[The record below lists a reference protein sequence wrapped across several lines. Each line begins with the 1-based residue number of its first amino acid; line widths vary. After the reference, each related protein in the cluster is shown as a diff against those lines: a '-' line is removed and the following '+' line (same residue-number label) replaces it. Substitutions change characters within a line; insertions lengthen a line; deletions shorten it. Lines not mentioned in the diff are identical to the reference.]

1 MVRGQQAVQVVQQVN
16 QAGQVVHQVLQTVP
30 QSPSPQASPVAPLSA
45 LGELLPL
52 SACANSR
59 VSVPTSIA
67 SKLPTAPLARPDLP
81 TSSTASPGQTSS
93 GAKTG
98 ENQQEAISAIVQ
110 SLMMAETQLKLEEQR
125 KAGPVLP
132 TVPVPAASLTA
143 RTVQQG
149 GSRVVSRASL
159 PTYSQAISHS
169 APPTGSLQTSPST
182 LRRSS
187 DSPAQPSPGTQPAL
201 ASPGEAATGGTLSAL
216 LADTPAADKP
226 LPGTSSGLGGVSG
239 NSLLE
244 RLVSGG
250 HQGNSSSATSI
261 LSPAASQLPPVQSNG
276 GSEEITLQ
284 SLLSGPAKVQSPN
297 KVSPLLQQL
306 QQPVQSYP
314 QSLTSPRHPP
324 PSPRPVTSPRQVT
337 PPSPSRATPSMSA
350 LQHQLMQ
357 PPAPRYPGPAVSAG
371 PAGAATTHSILSAQ
385 LTAPPRNTNTGHQA
399 ANGNNTVQLVSQT
412 GQQLQLVNHHVN
424 NVQLVNSPSQP
435 AVQLLNQ
442 QGLQQVQLVNQV
454 AGAGVGVPGGQQIM
468 VNNVPMQ
475 LSLSH
480 PVQFSVNLGETT
492 ANSIATIAN
501 GATQTPILV
510 SGAGQPGNCHLSH
523 SLSTN
528 CDTSGAVTVTSMA
541 NIGKLV
547 SNGPNG
553 APTVLLQ
560 SQAGNILLPGGVKQ
574 GGAGQAGMVRQ
585 GQVMVRQGQQS
596 PVLVQLPSGDC
607 HVSDA
612 TDFNN

>member
-1 MVRGQQAVQVVQQVN
+1 MAARSDLEPVSGEAGERRDSNKVVLQASAAPGKAGTITVSSGGLNQVALQIQQQVRPQSILSPLLTPAQSPQASGGKVMVRGQQAVQVVQQVN
-16 QAGQVVHQVLQTVP
+16 QAGQVVQLVQTVP
-30 QSPSPQASPVAPLSA
+30 QSPSPQAGASPVAPLTA
-45 LGELLPL
+45 LGQPHSSLPG
-52 SACANSR
+52 SNSQF
-59 VSVPTSIA
+59 SVPTSIA

-93 GAKTG
+93 SAKTG

-132 TVPVPAASLTA
+132 TVPVPAASLAA
-143 RTVQQG
+143 RVTVSGAVGQG
-149 GSRVVSRASL
+149 GRIVVSRASL
-159 PTYSQAISHS
+159 PTYSQAISHT
-169 APPTGSLQTSPST
+169 APPTPNLQTSPSP
-182 LRRSS
+182 LRRSQ
-187 DSPAQPSPGTQPAL
+187 DSPAQASPAPAL
-201 ASPGEAATGGTLSAL
+201 VSPGEAGSGGTLSAL

-226 LPGTSSGLGGVSG
+226 LPGTNSSLGGVSG

-250 HQGNSSSATSI
+250 HQGTSSSSTSN

-276 GSEEITLQ
+276 SGEEITLQ
-284 SLLSGPAKVQSPN
+284 SLLSGPAKVQSPA

-337 PPSPSRATPSMSA
+337 PPSPNRAAPSMSA
-350 LQHQLMQ
+350 LQQQLMQ
-357 PPAPRYPGPAVSAG
+357 PPAPRYPGTS
-371 PAGAATTHSILSAQ
+371 THSILSAQ
-385 LTAPPRNTNTGHQA
+385 LTAPPRNTNTGLQ

-412 GQQLQLVNHHVN
+412 GQQVQLVNHHVN
-424 NVQLVNSPSQP
+424 NVQLVNNSSQG

-442 QGLQQVQLVNQV
+442 QGGLQQVQLVNQV
-454 AGAGVGVPGGQQIM
+454 AGTGVGVPAGQQIM

-480 PVQFSVNLGETT
+480 PVQFSVNLGESS

-510 SGAGQPGNCHLSH
+510 SGAGQPGR
-523 SLSTN
+523 T
-528 CDTSGAVTVTSMA
+528 T
-541 NIGKLV
+541 
-547 SNGPNG
+547 GPL
-553 APTVLLQ
+553 TT
-560 SQAGNILLPGGVKQ
+560 I
-574 GGAGQAGMVRQ
+574 
-585 GQVMVRQGQQS
+585 
-596 PVLVQLPSGDC
+596 
-607 HVSDA
+607 
-612 TDFNN
+612 